1 MSTTTHYNR
10 CIHCNNKIT
19 NINENYRIET
29 IYDGVYREFRYCC
42 SKCFW
47 KYYNTE
53 YNDAIKTNQKPK
65 KHLADTKI
73 TSLKPDAKKH
83 PKSKKGGED
92 NE

>member
-1 MSTTTHYNR
+1 MNETVHYKR

-42 SKCFW
+42 KKCFW
-47 KYYNTE
+47 KFYNIE
-53 YNDAIKTNQKPK
+53 YNDAIKTKT
-65 KHLADTKI
+65 A
-73 TSLKPDAKKH
+73 SLKPDAKKH
-83 PKSKKGGED
+83 PKSKKGGE

>member
-1 MSTTTHYNR
+1 MAEIIHYKR

-47 KYYNTE
+47 KFYSTD

-65 KHLADTKI
+65 NASVKQLA
-73 TSLKPDAKKH
+73 PH
-83 PKSKKGGED
+83 SKKGGE

>member
-1 MSTTTHYNR
+1 MIETTHYKR

-47 KYYNTE
+47 KYYHTE
-53 YNDAIKTNQKPK
+53 YNDAIKTK
-65 KHLADTKI
+65 T

-83 PKSKKGGED
+83 PKSQKPNPSSKKGGE

>member
-1 MSTTTHYNR
+1 MQETIHYKR

-42 SKCFW
+42 SKCF
-47 KYYNTE
+47 YRFYNVE
-53 YNDAIKTNQKPK
+53 YNDAIKTKT
-65 KHLADTKI
+65 H
-73 TSLKPDAKKH
+73 SLKPDAKKH
-83 PKSKKGGED
+83 PKSKKGGE

>member
-1 MSTTTHYNR
+1 MAETVHYKR

-42 SKCFW
+42 KKCFW
-47 KYYNTE
+47 KFYNTE

-65 KHLADTKI
+65 KHLADTKM

-83 PKSKKGGED
+83 PKSKKGGD

>member
-1 MSTTTHYNR
+1 MQETVHYKR

-42 SKCFW
+42 VKCFHQF
-47 KYYNTE
+47 YNIE
-53 YNDAIKTNQKPK
+53 YNDAIKTK
-65 KHLADTKI
+65 T

-83 PKSKKGGED
+83 PKSKKGGE

>member
-1 MSTTTHYNR
+1 METVHYKR

-42 SKCFW
+42 SKCFDRF
-47 KYYNTE
+47 YNVE
-53 YNDAIKTNQKPK
+53 YNDEIKTKTHP
-65 KHLADTKI
+65 
-73 TSLKPDAKKH
+73 LKPDAKRH
-83 PKSKKGGED
+83 PKKEQLAPFAKKGGE

>member
-1 MSTTTHYNR
+1 MTETVHYKR

-42 SKCFW
+42 FKCFNQ
-47 KYYNTE
+47 YYNTD
-53 YNDAIKTNQKPK
+53 YDDSIKTKM
-65 KHLADTKI
+65 
-73 TSLKPDAKKH
+73 TSLKPDATKRH
-83 PKSKKGGED
+83 PKSKKGGE